1 MDYTCAKSVIVS
13 WETGFAVLKIV
24 EAFIH
29 SKLFSRLIAK
39 HVQFVYIVNTRNFS
53 KQADQEK
60 VPLLQ
65 QYILP
70 KGVRG
75 ESKSASLVLLVMAIK
90 LLFQFLTPCLST
102 LSCVPHFLVL
112 SLFFP
117 HCSWQRE
124 NDNNVQILLSLTSI
138 CQGADSLEPSMLHIR
153 LDCRLH
159 NNSRV
164 FAQQWRVVIVL
175 ELFWIYELAYS
186 SSTCLEEIFST
197 FQTSQSIGLEG
208 KEDICC
214 FGTLILLKLS
224 QSKRIFSNR
233 LFRYHFNGFKGLLQ
247 KQPAYQQIEFAVLR
261 IVRKKVQNCTH
272 DVFHPFFSLISA
284 EHFFQFLL

>member
-24 EAFIH
+24 AAFIH
-29 SKLFSRLIAK
+29 SKLFFSFNCKACLVCVYCK
-39 HVQFVYIVNTRNFS
+39 H
-53 KQADQEK
+53 QE
-60 VPLLQ
+60 LQ
-65 QYILP
+65 QVGRP
-70 KGVRG
+70 G
-75 ESKSASLVLLVMAIK
+75 KSTVVVVHLTQGSQGRKQICKSSTTRHGNKTSLLVSYSMSIYS
-90 LLFQFLTPCLST
+90 LLCTSFLGPFS
-102 LSCVPHFLVL
+102 
-112 SLFFP
+112 FFP

-159 NNSRV
+159 NSRV
-164 FAQQWRVVIVL
+164 FAQQQRVVIVL

-284 EHFFQFLL
+284 EHFFQFRL